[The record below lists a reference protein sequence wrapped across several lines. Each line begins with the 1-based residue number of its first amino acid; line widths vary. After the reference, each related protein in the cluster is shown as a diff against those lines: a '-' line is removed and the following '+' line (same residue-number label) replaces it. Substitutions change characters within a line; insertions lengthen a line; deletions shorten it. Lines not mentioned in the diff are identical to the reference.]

1 MEDVLYTFSSDGTS
15 QEALCVVVLLNG
27 KDLLVLYGTLALKI
41 NFIRCNY
48 ERAGLVLVHLI
59 QPLGK
64 VRERFL
70 VGQVKYQHDP
80 IESLVERGGDA
91 LKPFLSRWIPHLNP
105 HQVLI
110 DLYHNNHL
118 IESNG
123 GDLLA
128 GDLEILGVTVPA
140 DEAGFPHIRIP
151 KQPDVDLEVI
161 LLLSLIR

>member
-1 MEDVLYTFSSDGTS
+1 MEDVLDTLSGDRTS
-15 QEALCVVVLLNG
+15 QEALSGVVLLNG
-27 KDLLVLYGTLALKI
+27 KDLLVLNGTLALQI
-41 NFIRCNY
+41 NFISGNY
-48 ERAGLVLVHLI
+48 ERAGLVLVHMI

-70 VGQVKYQHDP
+70 VGEVKYQHDP

-91 LKPFLSRWIPHLNP
+91 LEPFLSRWIPHLNP

-110 DLYHNNHL
+110 DLYHNIHL

-140 DEAGFPHIRIP
+140 DEAGFPDI
-151 KQPDVDLEVI
+151 
-161 LLLSLIR
+161 

>member
-1 MEDVLYTFSSDGTS
+1 MEDVLDTFSSDRTS
-15 QEALCVVVLLNG
+15 QEALSVVLLLNG
-27 KDLLVLYGTLALKI
+27 KDLLVLYGSLVFQI
-41 NFIRCNY
+41 NFIPSNS
-48 ERAGLVLVHLI
+48 EWAGVVLVHLI
-59 QPLGK
+59 KPLGQ

-80 IESLVERGGDA
+80 IESLVERGGDT
-91 LKPFLSRWIPHLNP
+91 LEPFLSRWIPHLYP

-110 DLYHNNHL
+110 DLYHNIHL

-140 DEAGFPHIRIP
+140 DKAGFPDI
-151 KQPDVDLEVI
+151 
-161 LLLSLIR
+161 